1 MLSQRRAFLLL
12 GLSVII
18 GALASV
24 AAYSWLQDLASQAQ
38 NTQAGNPSTETVA
51 VAAQDLS
58 PGLTLTEDMAQVLPY
73 PSDHLPEGAFR
84 ETAPLKGRV
93 LLWAVKRDE
102 PILES
107 KLAPQTVTT
116 GGIAAVT
123 HPDRRAMAVRVED
136 LSIAGLLK
144 PGDRVDVMVTMH
156 RLEGTGDP
164 VTKLILQHVL
174 VLPSR
179 ADLDNKKDDP
189 KPEGEQA
196 TSAKIIMLEVA
207 PEEAEKLALATTEG
221 KVQLALRNP
230 VNADPVLTKGA
241 TVGSLLASYGGEG
254 GEKEQSKEPTPQ
266 PGRRTPKPR
275 VKPVSLDPARDR
287 PPVIVEVI
295 KGVARTDMRFEA
307 R

>member
-1 MLSQRRAFLLL
+1 MLTQRRALLLL

-24 AAYSWLQDLASQAQ
+24 AAYSWLQDLASRAQ
-38 NTQAGNPSTETVA
+38 NTQVESPSTESVA

-58 PGLTLTEDMAQVLPY
+58 PGTTLTEEMAQVLPF
-73 PSDHLPEGAFR
+73 PADHLPEGSFR
-84 ETAPLKGRV
+84 EAAPLKGRV
-93 LLWAVKRDE
+93 LLTSVKRNE

-136 LSIAGLLK
+136 LSIARLLK
-144 PGDRVDVMVTMH
+144 PGDRVDVIVTVH
-156 RLEGTGDP
+156 RLGGAGEP
-164 VTKLILQHVL
+164 VTKLVLQHVL
-174 VLPSR
+174 VLPNQ
-179 ADLDNKKDDP
+179 ADLEKKKDDTT
-189 KPEGEQA
+189 PEGEHA
-196 TSAKIIMLEVA
+196 PSANIIMLEVA

-230 VNADPVLTKGA
+230 VNADSVMTKGA
-241 TVGSLLASYGGEG
+241 TVQSLLASYGGEEDQPKG
-254 GEKEQSKEPTPQ
+254 PTPQ
-266 PGRRTPKPR
+266 PVPAPRAPKPR
-275 VKPVSLDPARDR
+275 AKPASLDPARNR

-295 KGVARTDMRFEA
+295 KGMTRTDVQFES